1 MYYWLIK
8 AFNTFRPHSPSFPN
22 TNRPIVEENCIL
34 FKAWTLT
41 LSSKA
46 DSLEI
51 SLQKTTLFASIAIMS
66 GKSNRI
72 VTNIKKSVFDLYCM
86 NDCEKKYCSD
96 LKCECHP
103 SFLKDTQGWIWIK
116 EQLYYGYHRRTHNDS
131 ISSNLCPNC

>member
-72 VTNIKKSVFDLYCM
+72 VTNIKKCLWPVLY
-86 NDCEKKYCSD
+86 EWLRKKYCSD

-103 SFLKDTQGWIWIK
+103 SFLKDSQGWIWIK
-116 EQLYYGYHRRTHNDS
+116 EQLYHRRTHNVS
-131 ISSNLCPNC
+131 ISSNLCPNY